1 MTDFTQDKMKSLVFV
16 VLLLFLFE
24 RSVQEVD
31 SKSERTQDFQQNEK
45 ENQSEQNVCDSCA
58 ELKELRDMVIEQR
71 LGMKILTDKLDEYD
85 LALKSTQEQLKI
97 TQYELQFTQYELKT
111 TQEEQTSTQDQ
122 LKSNQ
127 EELKSTR
134 DELNSTKLELQQHQ
148 SELEALRSQLSQTE
162 SRVSKMEAKLEPKVA
177 FNVGLTT
184 NGHMGPFNVET
195 TVVYQDVFFNMGQ
208 AYNPVTGVFTA
219 PVKGVYFFTF
229 KAFNYQ
235 GGVTALKMYH
245 NQTCLLENWGQFS
258 QFMFYSN
265 SRIIQMEKGDE
276 LRDMVIEQRLGMK
289 ILTDKLDEYDLALKS
304 TQDQLKITQYKLQF
318 TQYELKTTQE
328 EQKST
333 QDQLKMTQEE
343 LKTTQDELKANQEE
357 LKSTRDELNSTKQ
370 QHQSELE
377 ALRSQLSQTES
388 RVSKMEAKLE
398 PKVAF
403 NVGLAASGYLG
414 PFNVETTVVYQNVF
428 FNMGQAYNPVTGVFT
443 APVKGVYF
451 ITFTG
456 FNYRGDY
463 TALKMYHNQTCLL
476 ENWGQSSLYMYYSN
490 SRIIQMEKGDVLYM
504 KLPPN
509 TQIHDD
515 IGKTTE
521 DNQYELKTTQEE
533 QKSTQD
539 QLKSNQE
546 ELKSTR
552 DELNSTK
559 LELQQHQ
566 SELEALRSQLSQTES
581 RVSKMEAKLEPKV
594 AFSVGLTANGHIGPF
609 NVDTTVV
616 YQNVYFNMGQAYNPV
631 TGVFTAP
638 VKGVYFFTF
647 KAFNYGGGNTALRM
661 YHNQTC
667 LLENWGYFSSHM
679 YYSNTRIIQ
688 MEKGDVLYMKLAPN
702 KQLYDDTGNYNS
714 LSGFLLFTV

>member
-1 MTDFTQDKMKSLVFV
+1 MPETPPRGGVQEASETDARVTSTGSSARGGAATLLRVPPMLLSSSPYLQTDFTQDKMKSLVFV
-16 VLLLFLFE
+16 VFLLFLFE

-31 SKSERTQDFQQNEK
+31 PKSERTQDFQQNEK

-71 LGMKILTDKLDEYD
+71 LGMKILTDKLAEYD
-85 LALKSTQEQLKI
+85 LALKSTQEQLKA
-97 TQYELQFTQYELKT
+97 
-111 TQEEQTSTQDQ
+111 
-122 LKSNQ
+122 NQ

-177 FNVGLTT
+177 FSVGLTASG
-184 NGHMGPFNVET
+184 NIGPFNVDT
-195 TVVYQDVFFNMGQ
+195 TVVYQNVFFNIGQ

-219 PVKGVYFFTF
+219 PVRGVYFFTF
-229 KAFNYQ
+229 KAFNY
-235 GGVTALKMYH
+235 GGEYTAVKMYH
-245 NQTCLLENWGQFS
+245 NQTCLLEHW
-258 QFMFYSN
+258 
-265 SRIIQMEKGDE
+265 
-276 LRDMVIEQRLGMK
+276 V
-289 ILTDKLDEYDLALKS
+289 
-304 TQDQLKITQYKLQF
+304 
-318 TQYELKTTQE
+318 TQYELKMIQE
-328 EQKST
+328 EQKSA
-333 QDQLKMTQEE
+333 QDQ
-343 LKTTQDELKANQEE
+343 LKANQE
-357 LKSTRDELNSTKQ
+357 
-370 QHQSELE
+370 
-377 ALRSQLSQTES
+377 
-388 RVSKMEAKLE
+388 
-398 PKVAF
+398 
-403 NVGLAASGYLG
+403 
-414 PFNVETTVVYQNVF
+414 
-428 FNMGQAYNPVTGVFT
+428 
-443 APVKGVYF
+443 
-451 ITFTG
+451 
-456 FNYRGDY
+456 
-463 TALKMYHNQTCLL
+463 
-476 ENWGQSSLYMYYSN
+476 
-490 SRIIQMEKGDVLYM
+490 
-504 KLPPN
+504 
-509 TQIHDD
+509 
-515 IGKTTE
+515 
-521 DNQYELKTTQEE
+521 
-533 QKSTQD
+533 
-539 QLKSNQE
+539 
-546 ELKSTR
+546 
-552 DELNSTK
+552 ELNSTK

-702 KQLYDDTGNYNS
+702 KQLYDDAGNYNS

>member
-1 MTDFTQDKMKSLVFV
+1 MKSLVFV

-31 SKSERTQDFQQNEK
+31 PKSERTQDFQQNEK

-71 LGMKILTDKLDEYD
+71 LGMKILTDKLEEYD
-85 LALKSTQEQLKI
+85 LVLKSTQEQLRM

-111 TQEEQTSTQDQ
+111 TQDQ

-162 SRVSKMEAKLEPKVA
+162 SRVSKIEAKLEPKVA
-177 FNVGLTT
+177 FSVGLTASL
-184 NGHMGPFNVET
+184 GPFNVET

-219 PVKGVYFFTF
+219 PVKGVYFITFTG
-229 KAFNYQ
+229 FNYRVQ
-235 GGVTALKMYH
+235 EVDPKSERTQDFQQNEKENQSEQNVCDSCAELK
-245 NQTCLLENWGQFS
+245 
-258 QFMFYSN
+258 
-265 SRIIQMEKGDE
+265 E

-289 ILTDKLDEYDLALKS
+289 ILTDKLEEYDLALKS
-304 TQDQLKITQYKLQF
+304 TQEQLKIT
-318 TQYELKTTQE
+318 
-328 EQKST
+328 
-333 QDQLKMTQEE
+333 
-343 LKTTQDELKANQEE
+343 
-357 LKSTRDELNSTKQ
+357 
-370 QHQSELE
+370 
-377 ALRSQLSQTES
+377 
-388 RVSKMEAKLE
+388 
-398 PKVAF
+398 
-403 NVGLAASGYLG
+403 
-414 PFNVETTVVYQNVF
+414 
-428 FNMGQAYNPVTGVFT
+428 
-443 APVKGVYF
+443 
-451 ITFTG
+451 
-456 FNYRGDY
+456 
-463 TALKMYHNQTCLL
+463 
-476 ENWGQSSLYMYYSN
+476 
-490 SRIIQMEKGDVLYM
+490 
-504 KLPPN
+504 
-509 TQIHDD
+509 
-515 IGKTTE
+515 
-521 DNQYELKTTQEE
+521 QYELKTTQEE

-594 AFSVGLTANGHIGPF
+594 AFSVGLTANGNIGPF
-609 NVDTTVV
+609 NVETTLV
-616 YQNVYFNMGQAYNPV
+616 YGKVFYNMGQAYNPV

-647 KAFNYGGGNTALRM
+647 KAFNYGGGTTALRM
-661 YHNQTC
+661 FHNQTC
-667 LLENWGYFSSHM
+667 LLENWGYSSSHM

-702 KQLYDDTGNYNS
+702 KQLYDDAGNYNS
-714 LSGFLLFTV
+714 LSGFLLYTV